1 MFALFVNDFIP
12 EIIYLGC
19 AIPLESD
26 NEISTLLL
34 ADDIVIIAS
43 TADVLQ
49 SQLDRLNLWFKKL
62 QLNVK
67 IDKTKIFEMFEKQLY
82 ISLRIT
88 L

>member
-1 MFALFVNDFIP
+1 MNDFIP